1 MDIKEA
7 IAFIENE
14 FLQNQSAPSHWADL
28 GCGSGLFTRALSYY
42 LKPGSK
48 IYAVDKANPS
58 DLKLSEEQNQLI
70 PIQGDFEKDSLP
82 VPKLDGIL
90 MANSLH
96 YVRDKYAFLTKCRQS
111 FSNDSF
117 LIIEYDTDTPVKHW
131 VPYPVS
137 FTLLS
142 RLFESVGFH
151 EITKLKERRS
161 VFGDTFMYA
170 ALIQ

>member
-14 FLQNQSAPSHWADL
+14 FLKNQNEASSWADL

-42 LKPGSK
+42 LKPEST
-48 IYAVDKANPS
+48 IYAVDKAVRS

-70 PIQGDFEKDSLP
+70 PIQGNFEKDNLP

-96 YVRDKYAFLTKCRQS
+96 YVGDKYAFLTKCRQT
-111 FSNDSF
+111 FSNNSF
-117 LIIEYDTDTPVKHW
+117 LIIEYDTDSPVKHW
-131 VPYPVS
+131 VPYPIS
-137 FTLLS
+137 FTRLS
-142 RLFESVGFH
+142 LLFESVGFH
-151 EITKLKERRS
+151 EITKLRERRS
-161 VFGDTFMYA
+161 VFGNTFMYA